1 MSLQDIYHF
10 LPLSDRLFTAGMPTA
25 EQLADAARA
34 GVQVVINL
42 ATPNSERALP
52 NESSVV
58 ESLGMTYI
66 GVPVQW
72 DHPTRHDLDIF
83 MDAMDAHSGHTV
95 LIHCQAN
102 YRVTGFM
109 ALYRVLRLGWKLDE
123 AFKDILR
130 IWNPDE
136 YPVWKKFLEDNM
148 AGGEP
153 DRTSEKAE

>member
-123 AFKDILR
+123 AAAAARVVEQELEEGARPGRPRCRHLGLASIVDRLR
-130 IWNPDE
+130 
-136 YPVWKKFLEDNM
+136 
-148 AGGEP
+148 
-153 DRTSEKAE
+153 